1 MNTAEEIQ
9 APESPLVLLVEDN
22 LLNQKVAAILLQ
34 RLGLTLKIAN
44 NGREAVDAIA
54 EDKFSLILMDCH
66 MPEMDGFEAAVAIRK
81 LEALA
86 GSYTPIIAVTALST
100 FKSSAFFRDIP
111 W

>member
-34 RLGLTLKIAN
+34 RLGLTVKIAN

-54 EDKFSLILMDCH
+54 DQKLLLNI
-66 MPEMDGFEAAVAIRK
+66 DGLPHA
-81 LEALA
+81 
-86 GSYTPIIAVTALST
+86 
-100 FKSSAFFRDIP
+100 
-111 W
+111 

>member
-34 RLGLTLKIAN
+34 RLGLTVKIAN
-44 NGREAVDAIA
+44 NGREAVDIIA
-54 EDKFSLILMDCH
+54 DHKFSLILMDCH

-86 GSYTPIIAVTALST
+86 GLIVEQ
-100 FKSSAFFRDIP
+100 
-111 W
+111 